1 MWPSKYLAIPFHP
14 LFHYSV
20 LMSTDLNSFLY
31 TILADNGTA
40 ATPVLIVC
48 NKQDEPLAKGA
59 AVIKPLLEKELNV
72 VRQTRTNRLQSVD
85 DKASAGDDV
94 FLGRQ
99 GKDFAFTHLAQDVQ
113 VVEASVRSGELAEVT
128 DWLRRL

>member
-1 MWPSKYLAIPFHP
+1 M
-14 LFHYSV
+14 
-20 LMSTDLNSFLY
+20 
-31 TILADNGTA
+31 
-40 ATPVLIVC
+40 LIVC

-72 VRQTRTNRLQSVD
+72 IRQTRTNRLQSVD
-85 DKASAGDDV
+85 EKTSTAGDEV

-113 VVEASVRSGELAEVT
+113 VVEASARSGELAEVT
-128 DWLRRL
+128 GWLRRL

>member
-1 MWPSKYLAIPFHP
+1 M
-14 LFHYSV
+14 
-20 LMSTDLNSFLY
+20 
-31 TILADNGTA
+31 
-40 ATPVLIVC
+40 LIVC

-72 VRQTRTNRLQSVD
+72 IRQTRTNRLQSVD
-85 DKASAGDDV
+85 DKTSAAGDEV

-113 VVEASVRSGELAEVT
+113 VVEASARSGELAEVT
-128 DWLRRL
+128 GWLRRL